1 MLDALVWGMIA
12 ALSLGTAD
20 FLARFTSLRVGA
32 VAAFTYVVCFGTL
45 LMVVFMVV
53 TGAELRF
60 TVAGGLMSALHGI
73 CVAAMSVMLYAALA
87 RGPVSLA
94 VPIVAAHPV
103 LIIFYELAVTGSNL
117 SLEQILAATLVTV
130 GVVSASIFGFHQS
143 GEPGGNGASTG
154 SRRQTLLLA
163 AGACIAYAL
172 LIITGQNAALEIG
185 QGSVALIGRATSAA
199 VLLLALLAGGFKLPP
214 PGRAI
219 LPLAAQGL
227 LDTLG
232 YAALLA
238 GGLTLFPGITAVVG
252 SMFGFLTIVLAW
264 VFIKERL
271 GPSQWLSIILAFAGI
286 AWLVWSS

>member
-32 VAAFTYVVCFGTL
+32 VAAFTYVVCFGTV
-45 LMVVFMVV
+45 LMAAVMFA

-60 TVAGGLMSALHGI
+60 TGFGALMSALHGV
-73 CVAAMSVMLYAALA
+73 CVTVMSIMLYAALA

-103 LIIFYELAVTGSNL
+103 LIILYEFAVTGSNL
-117 SLEQILAATLVTV
+117 SLQQTLAAALVTL
-130 GVVSASIFGFHQS
+130 GVVSASIFSFHQAA
-143 GEPGGNGASTG
+143 GAENGASSTAA
-154 SRRQTLLLA
+154 RRYTLFLA
-163 AGACIAYAL
+163 VGACIAYAL
-172 LIITGQNAALEIG
+172 LIVTGQHAALEIG
-185 QGSVALIGRATSAA
+185 QASVALIGRATSAA
-199 VLLLALLAGGFKLPP
+199 VLLLALLAGLFALPR

-219 LPLAAQGL
+219 LPLAAQGA

-232 YAALLA
+232 YVALLA

-252 SMFGFLTIVLAW
+252 SMFGFLTIVLARI
-264 VFIKERL
+264 FIREGVSL
-271 GPSQWLSIILAFAGI
+271 SQWLSIILAFAGI
-286 AWLVWSS
+286 GWLVWSG